1 MSIIYA
7 DLKLLKEPKLVFELR
22 LLGIFCLWA
31 LPLSL
36 TLYASVSRKRALVF
50 MSHVAGL
57 KSTKAAL
64 EAQVEDQLSRMQ
76 PNVNKVE
83 CDEAEC
89 PWISQ
94 RSWDFTVPSLS
105 VVGSWFSGQP
115 KHVTSAYFLTT
126 AST

>member
-1 MSIIYA
+1 MSIIYT
-7 DLKLLKEPKLVFELR
+7 DLKSPKEPKLVLELR
-22 LLGIFCLWA
+22 LVGIFCLWA

-36 TLYASVSRKRALVF
+36 TLYVSVSRKRVLVF
-50 MSHVAGL
+50 MTYVAGL

-64 EAQVEDQLSRMQ
+64 EAQVEEHLSRVQ
-76 PNVNKVE
+76 PNINKVE

-105 VVGSWFSGQP
+105 VGGIV
-115 KHVTSAYFLTT
+115 V
-126 AST
+126 

>member
-1 MSIIYA
+1 MSIIHT
-7 DLKLLKEPKLVFELR
+7 DLKLPKEPKLVLELR

-36 TLYASVSRKRALVF
+36 TFYVSVSRKRVLVF

-64 EAQVEDQLSRMQ
+64 EAQVEDHLSRMQ
-76 PNVNKVE
+76 PSINKVE
-83 CDEAEC
+83 CNEAEC

-94 RSWDFTVPSLS
+94 RSCYFTVPSLS
-105 VVGSWFSGQP
+105 VGGIV
-115 KHVTSAYFLTT
+115 V
-126 AST
+126 